1 MTRRRLVALV
11 SVAVLVLLGLV
22 VVSTGLFLTRTNA
35 GREKIREIARPLIAR
50 AVKGGTVYLGKVS
63 GSFVNGV
70 TFDSLEILDKRGQVF
85 LATGRLTVVWNP
97 RDLADSRLFLRRVEV
112 QHPYLHLVQHENG
125 SWNFREIF
133 ASGAPQLLKPKELN
147 TRGWGDYVVI
157 DSASIHDG
165 TVLLT
170 MPWHPD
176 PDLRGAARDSS
187 VRAHLADSAKAVTKT
202 YDGYGRTYAW
212 RRASGLVT
220 HARLADPDSDKFGQE
235 VHVAGLSVDEYEP
248 TFKVRNLVGGMRHL
262 GDSIWFQA
270 PRFEMPASLGHG
282 QGKIWWGHDHPVHYD
297 IAIHGDSVALDDV
310 HWVYATLPRT
320 GGGAVDLAIEND
332 PKDAEIVDFKLTS
345 MDMRTTGSHLTGQMS
360 FGINSPTNVLLV
372 RDVDLRADPVDFD
385 FLRTLNGK
393 PFAEDWRGQLYG
405 TVKGRGGPLTHFLV
419 DDAQMRFDDAHVRG
433 AVSRLSG
440 KGELDIL
447 EPAYTAFHRFD
458 VDAQAVDL
466 RSIEYLFPSFPRLG
480 GMVSGTATLDSSW
493 LDVRFSNANL
503 VHQDGPGDPTRL
515 TGSGRITYGE
525 PYMQYDLALN
535 AEPVS
540 LTMLSRS
547 YPLHL
552 NGLMSGP
559 VSVKGSTP
567 DLEIAASLQGPAG
580 AFSFNGHVDADS
592 VGGYGARGRG
602 DFNGIALASLLDK
615 TQIPAGPLS
624 GHYDVDVAGE
634 TAASL
639 RGSANL
645 ALEPTT
651 VKGVRIYQS
660 SAKLRF
666 ADGRIAVDSLRVHT
680 KAGTLLAT
688 GAGGI
693 GLPHGRPDSLAFR
706 LRIDSLGGLRPLIAP
721 TDSAAGQSADA
732 ALDSLAGNID
742 IEGILRGTLDALSV
756 SGTVGSGGDLAYRGE
771 TADVLTAK
779 FDLRDLT
786 HSPAGTVD
794 FQLTKALLAGV
805 ALDSVHATLIVSDSM
820 HRRFDVGA
828 LSRNG
833 LLVGLG
839 GNWSTEGD
847 VDDVLVDS
855 LGLAVGKSS
864 WRLARPAHL
873 VIDGTGSRLDSLL
886 VRNGDSAFVA
896 FTENIPERGN
906 AFAQLRAAHVPLRD
920 VGMLFQL
927 RDTISGTADVTLSAT
942 GTKAKPIVVG
952 DALASSVR
960 WSGLNVDLATAST
973 HYAEGSLRTTF
984 DVTRNQHSALR
995 GNLVLPADLQLIGG
1009 SLRRSD
1015 PISGSI
1021 VADSTD
1027 LSIIQPLFPSVKAS
1041 GLLRGSVAL
1050 EGTVAAPRYH
1060 GTLSIAN
1067 GSAEI
1072 KPLGVTLK
1080 EINGTV
1086 IDTALAGGQDSA
1098 FILTSDPL
1106 RAKTDR
1112 YKGGIRV
1119 GGWVKNLVA
1128 GLAQSKTPMAFGIS
1142 IQADSLHAFSKR
1154 TLADVYVTTRGP
1166 LILSGTPKA
1175 STLRGDLS
1183 VDHSSIYL
1191 LDADLARKQ
1200 VVEAILDSASSVASP
1215 RAASPFAALRDGL
1228 LISSVN
1234 VTLGEDVRLRSAE
1247 ADVRLGGQLVLSA
1260 ARGQQVPT
1268 LAGQL
1273 TTLGGTYNLN
1283 LQLVQREFQVLSD
1296 GTVTFDGPAD
1306 NPLLDVKAMY
1316 AVKQY
1321 HDRDLNVIVD
1331 LRGRLKTPTI
1341 RFSSDADYE
1350 MSQSDVV
1357 SYLVLG
1363 KPGLDFGA
1371 NSDARQVLADVI
1383 APTVSA
1389 FAAERLRQSGL
1400 GSFADVFQF
1409 QLGGGNLAAGS
1420 NPYAL
1425 TSYASFLSGSTIGAE
1440 TRLTNNLSLNV
1451 NTGLCQQ
1458 NFQGTRSALT
1468 GLGAK
1473 AEYRL
1478 KASTSVQLAYDPP
1491 TASRTCNT
1499 DGQQSIVGL
1508 VPTPPNFSL
1517 GFSHTWRF

>member
-22 VVSTGLFLTRTNA
+22 GVSTVLFLTRTNA

-70 TFDSLEILDKRGQVF
+70 TFDSVEIVDKRGQIF

-97 RDLADSRLFLRRVEV
+97 RDLADSRLFFRRVEV
-112 QHPYLHLVQHENG
+112 EHPYLHLVQHENG
-125 SWNFREIF
+125 VWNFREIL
-133 ASGAPQLLKPKELN
+133 ASSVPQLPKPKELN
-147 TRGWGDYVVI
+147 TRGWGDYFVI
-157 DSASIHDG
+157 DSASIHNG

-176 PDLRGAARDSS
+176 SELRGAARDSS
-187 VRAHLADSAKAVTKT
+187 IRAHLADSAKAVTKT

-212 RRASGLVT
+212 HRATGLVT

-262 GDSIWFQA
+262 GDSIWFEV
-270 PRFEMPASLGHG
+270 PRFEMPASRGHG

-297 IAIHGDSVALDDV
+297 VAIRGDSVALDDV

-405 TVKGRGGPLTHFLV
+405 TVKGRGGPLTHFMV

-447 EPAYTAFHRFD
+447 EPAYTAFHGFD
-458 VDAQAVDL
+458 VDAQTVDL
-466 RSIEYLFPSFPRLG
+466 RTIEYLFPSFPRLG
-480 GMVSGTATLDSSW
+480 GIVAGTATLDSSW

-592 VGGYGARGRG
+592 IGGYGARGRG

-615 TQIPAGPLS
+615 SQIPAGPLS
-624 GHYDVDVAGE
+624 GHYDVDVTGE
-634 TAASL
+634 TVASL

-651 VKGVRIYQS
+651 VKGVRVYQS

-666 ADGRIAVDSLRVHT
+666 ADGRIAVDSLRIHT
-680 KAGTLLAT
+680 KAATLYAKGT
-688 GAGGI
+688 GGI
-693 GLPHGRPDSLAFR
+693 GLPHGRPDSLAFEIE
-706 LRIDSLGGLRPLIAP
+706 IDSLGGLRPLLA
-721 TDSAAGQSADA
+721 SADSSSPP
-732 ALDSLAGNID
+732 DSLIGYVMVLD
-742 IEGILRGTLDALSV
+742 TLRGTLDNLST
-756 SGTVGSGGDLAYRGE
+756 SGVATGFG
-771 TADVLTAK
+771 LTFRNESVDTLDAT
-779 FDLRDLT
+779 FSLRDLT
-786 HSPAGTVD
+786 HSPVGTLD
-794 FQLTKALLAGV
+794 FQLSKALLAGV
-805 ALDSVHATLIVSDSM
+805 ALDSVHATLTVSDSM

-873 VIDGTGSRLDSLL
+873 VIDSVGSRLDSLI

-896 FTENIPERGN
+896 FTENIPDRGN
-906 AFAQLRAAHVPLRD
+906 AFAQLRAAHIPLRD

-927 RDTISGTADVTLSAT
+927 RDTISGTADITLSAT
-942 GTKAKPIVVG
+942 GTKTKPVVVG
-952 DALASSVR
+952 DALVSAVR
-960 WSGLNVDLATAST
+960 WSGLNVDLATAAT

-995 GNLVLPADLQLIGG
+995 GNLVLPATLELLGG
-1009 SLRRSD
+1009 SLRRSE

-1098 FILTSDPL
+1098 FILASDPL

-1112 YKGGIRV
+1112 YKGSLRV

-1128 GLAQSKTPMAFGIS
+1128 GLAQPKTPMAFGIS
-1142 IQADSLHAFSKR
+1142 IQADSLHAFSRR

-1166 LILSGTPKA
+1166 LVLSGTPQA

-1200 VVEAILDSASSVASP
+1200 VVEAILDSATLAASP
-1215 RAASPFAALRDGL
+1215 RAASPFAKLRDGL
-1228 LISSVN
+1228 LISNVN

-1371 NSDARQVLADVI
+1371 NSDARQLLADVI

-1409 QLGGGNLAAGS
+1409 QLGSANLAGS
-1420 NPYAL
+1420 NAYAL

-1491 TASRTCNT
+1491 TASRTCNA

-1517 GFSHTWRF
+1517 AFSHTWRF